1 MEDNLQV
8 IVTKEEIAA
17 RVGELAAEIRDAYA
31 GQDLTIVGLL
41 EDSFV
46 FLADLVRAIDAP
58 LQCCFLKASVH
69 QTGGHTDIIY
79 TTEFDPHG
87 TNILL
92 LGGVLDTGVTLDYHE
107 RQLTARGAKSIKA
120 CVLVDKPTFRTTEV
134 TPEFVG
140 FTRAEERI
148 IGYGLGIG
156 NSYRYL
162 PHLAVLAHT

>member
-1 MEDNLQV
+1 MENLQV
-8 IVTKEEIAA
+8 IVTTEELAA
-17 RVGELAAEIRDAYA
+17 RVKELGDEIRDAYK

-46 FLADLVRAIDAP
+46 FLSDLIRAINVP

-79 TTEFDPHG
+79 TTEFDPQG

-92 LGGVLDTGVTLDYHE
+92 VGGVLDTGVTLDYLE
-107 RQLTARGAKSIKA
+107 RQLTARGAKSVKA
-120 CVLVDKPTFRTTEV
+120 CMLVDKPSFRTTEV
-134 TPEFVG
+134 SPEFVG
-140 FTRAEERI
+140 FTRSEERL

-162 PHLAVLAHT
+162 PYLGVLAAQ